1 LESGILSKHHVR
13 FLGPALTRRS
23 RGALSAASITLVER
37 RPAESWGNQLQE
49 YLVLLEAR
57 DGADAVARVH
67 RVIEGHGF
75 YDGFQR
81 VAPPSQAESG
91 E

>member
-1 LESGILSKHHVR
+1 LDAGILTKHHVR

-37 RPAESWGNQLQE
+37 RPAESWGNQIHE

-57 DGADAVARVH
+57 DAGDAVDRVQ
-67 RVIEGHGF
+67 RVVEKHGF
-75 YDGFQR
+75 YNGFEPA
-81 VAPPSQAESG
+81 APSS
-91 E
+91 